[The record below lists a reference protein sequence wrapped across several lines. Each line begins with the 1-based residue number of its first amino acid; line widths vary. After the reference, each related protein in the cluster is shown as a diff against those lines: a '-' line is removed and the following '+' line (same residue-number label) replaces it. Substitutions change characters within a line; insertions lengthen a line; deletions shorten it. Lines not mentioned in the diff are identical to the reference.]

1 MQERERDAILARVR
15 ERLAAGDKLGA
26 IKLHREAT
34 GLSLAESKDFVEQ
47 VMTRGEQAPTTA
59 RGPMDAATMGQI
71 HALVAA
77 NRLIEAIKLY
87 RERTGV
93 GLKEAK
99 DAVESIALG
108 KPPADPDYAVGDAA
122 SRVVSRPGAASRAPL
137 VLFIVAAA
145 VVVALLFP
153 SVRRALFG

>member
-26 IKLHREAT
+26 IKLYREAT
-34 GLSLAESKDFVEQ
+34 GLGLGDSKDYVEQ
-47 VMTRGEQAPTTA
+47 IMTRDERAPSVA
-59 RGPMDAATMGQI
+59 RGPMDAATTGQI
-71 HALVAA
+71 GALVAA
-77 NRLIEAIKLY
+77 NRLIDAIKLY

-99 DAVESIALG
+99 DAVEAMALG
-108 KPPADPDYAVGDAA
+108 KRPADPDYAVGDAA

-137 VLFIVAAA
+137 VLFIIAAA

-153 SVRRALFG
+153 SVRRVLFG